1 MPDRRM
7 NPFKVY
13 LQKSSVVDETI
24 DGTALMETNFGI
36 IVFGIESEDLDEWDE
51 IGNNQALPAIEYNE
65 EVQLDRLLERLW
77 QQDQIPVA
85 PKLTKEQ
92 QAVENHY
99 LENFT
104 RNATGRF
111 TVRMPLKENIVCF
124 GSPRDASLKRFMYLE
139 RKFRR
144 EPRIK
149 TIYLEKVRELIRLGH
164 MVHTEKDAVSFMQ
177 IHPDVPHHCIDKDD
191 RIVYDAS

>member
-1 MPDRRM
+1 M
-7 NPFKVY
+7 
-13 LQKSSVVDETI
+13 
-24 DGTALMETNFGI
+24 
-36 IVFGIESEDLDEWDE
+36 
-51 IGNNQALPAIEYNE
+51 
-65 EVQLDRLLERLW
+65 DRLLERLW

-104 RNATGRF
+104 RDSTGRF

-124 GSPRDASLKRFMYLE
+124 GSSRDASLKRFMYLE

-144 EPRIK
+144 EPRKK
-149 TIYLEKVRELIRLGH
+149 TIYLEKMRELIRLGH
-164 MVHTEKDAVSFMQ
+164 MVQVTEKPKPNELVYH
-177 IHPDVPHHCIDKDD
+177 IPHHCIDKDD
-191 RIVYDAS
+191 RIV